1 MNWLVFWGVKENIGR
16 KNVPEG
22 SEKVQTMSDEKAIY
36 KVSNNENILMKV
48 YFVLL
53 IIIKLLNPY

>member
-1 MNWLVFWGVKENIGR
+1 M
-16 KNVPEG
+16 PEG

-53 IIIKLLNPY
+53 IIIKLLNPS

>member
-1 MNWLVFWGVKENIGR
+1 MNWLVFWGVKENIGQ
-16 KNVPEG
+16 KNMPEG

-53 IIIKLLNPY
+53 IIIKLLNPS